1 MVGWYPWFETQCR
14 IEVLVWVVQVL
25 TGWMLFLSPSW
36 QCQSTEGK
44 SEHSVQPGKLTIWPE
59 PFLIHCRTSEEWGV
73 APFAPA
79 VRHQYPIFVVSSC
92 LESLSYL
99 CERFLIVLR
108 WLDCCIWRWMYFI
121 ANPFTVATWLLKLA
135 DALLYC
141 MDSSWPL
148 VCSHTIAAVYHSV
161 VLYVR
166 YCSDVVFWHNSCS
179 NVVHSECI

>member
-99 CERFLIVLR
+99 CDRFLVVLR

-135 DALLYC
+135 DALQLYLHGFQLTAC
-141 MDSSWPL
+141 LQSYHCCGISFSSA
-148 VCSHTIAAVYHSV
+148 VCE
-161 VLYVR
+161 VLQWHHLLTYLLFQC
-166 YCSDVVFWHNSCS
+166 CS
-179 NVVHSECI
+179 